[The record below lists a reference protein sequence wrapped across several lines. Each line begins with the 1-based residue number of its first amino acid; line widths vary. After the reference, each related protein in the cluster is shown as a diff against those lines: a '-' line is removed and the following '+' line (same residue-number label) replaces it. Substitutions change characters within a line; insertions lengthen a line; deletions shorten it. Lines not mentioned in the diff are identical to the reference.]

1 MARKLYA
8 HVENGATTYRGVLP
22 KKWRSISGLDKSV
35 GADGE
40 DTVITE
46 TKVTSTIKK
55 RAMTDDEKTSRA
67 ESRLEALRYHRDE
80 KIAETDFY
88 ALSDVTMSSNMATYR
103 QTLRDITDD
112 VANVAKWETSDWAWP
127 TKP

>member
-1 MARKLYA
+1 
-8 HVENGATTYRGVLP
+8 
-22 KKWRSISGLDKSV
+22 
-35 GADGE
+35 
-40 DTVITE
+40 VITE

-103 QTLRDITDD
+103 QALRDITDD